1 VDPADLPSE
10 PASPNHVQN
19 GLLGL
24 LAGLAL
30 GVGIAFV
37 RDRMDDR
44 LASRRDLEEQLG
56 APTLAIVPRVK
67 SWRRR
72 KSAKLVAVDA
82 PTSAAAEA
90 YRAIRANLEFIGR
103 DGEVKVITVTSPAL
117 GEGKTTTV
125 ADLAVT
131 LAKAGKRVIAVSCDL
146 RKPRLHAF
154 FALSNE
160 VGLVDL
166 LRGGERFAEATQ
178 QVMGIDSL
186 RVIPSGQAPH
196 NPAELLGSETMT
208 KLLVALRAHA
218 DYILLD
224 TPPVLAVADALL
236 LAPRTDGVIVIADAG
251 TTTRSALAA
260 TRQELEQVGAK
271 VLGGVLNNL
280 DPKRA
285 RSYPS
290 YVRDYYGYGYGR
302 YTSKGRT
309 SENGHK
315 GTTIDLEQQK
325 HLWK

>member
-1 VDPADLPSE
+1 
-10 PASPNHVQN
+10 
-19 GLLGL
+19 
-24 LAGLAL
+24 
-30 GVGIAFV
+30 V
-37 RDRMDDR
+37 RN
-44 LASRRDLEEQLG
+44 
-56 APTLAIVPRVK
+56 
-67 SWRRR
+67 WRRR
-72 KSAKLVAVDA
+72 KNAKLVAIDA

-90 YRAIRANLEFIGR
+90 YRAVRANLEFIGR
-103 DGEVKVITVTSPAL
+103 NGDVKVITLTSPAL
-117 GEGKTTTV
+117 GEGKTTTT

-166 LRGGERFAEATQ
+166 LRDTQMSAEAMQ
-178 QVMGIDSL
+178 RVPGIDKL
-186 RVIPSGQAPH
+186 RVIASGASPH
-196 NPAELLGSETMT
+196 DPAELLGSETMIR
-208 KLLVALRAHA
+208 LLEALRAHA
-218 DYILLD
+218 DYVLLD

-251 TTTRSALAA
+251 TTTRSALGA

-271 VLGGVLNNL
+271 ILGGVLNNL

-285 RSYPS
+285 KSYPS

-302 YTSKGRT
+302 YTSKGHA

-315 GTTIDLEQQK
+315 AAEIDLEKQRN
-325 HLWK
+325 LWE